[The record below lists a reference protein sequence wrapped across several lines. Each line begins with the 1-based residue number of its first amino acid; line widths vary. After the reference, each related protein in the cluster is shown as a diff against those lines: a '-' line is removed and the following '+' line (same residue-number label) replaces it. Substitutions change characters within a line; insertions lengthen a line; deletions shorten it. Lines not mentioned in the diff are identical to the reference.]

1 VKRKL
6 QVGFLGAGYMGQ
18 MHAKLAA
25 KMAGVRIA
33 AACSTPTD
41 GAQAIAA
48 IDPAAGTRVFEDFD
62 AMLRETELDL
72 LYIAI
77 PPFAHNGQFEK
88 AARKGIHIFIEKP
101 IALDVKRGASM
112 ARAAK
117 KAGIITQV
125 GYHMRYGA
133 AVLELKRLI
142 DKGLAGTPTLL
153 DARFE
158 CNSLHGPWW
167 MDRTKSGGQVFEQII
182 HLYDLAC
189 FFLGEPVAV
198 SGFTANLCHRAVKG
212 YTVEDTSAATLQFRS
227 GALANISGS
236 NCAVPMEWNS
246 RVTVVCRNVTVH
258 FTSHNQ
264 AEFIFTGGK
273 QVKRT
278 ICNAG
283 TNPYEQED
291 RAFFDA
297 VRARRQ
303 ASPSIE
309 DGLRSLKLVSG
320 MLDSASTRGAVV
332 GLKEGKS

>member
-1 VKRKL
+1 MKKL
-6 QVGFLGAGYMGQ
+6 QVGFLGAGTMGQ
-18 MHAKLAA
+18 MHAKLVAG
-25 KMAGVRIA
+25 MAGTRIA
-33 AACSTPTD
+33 AACSTPVD

-48 IDPAAGTRVFEDFD
+48 IDPAAGTRVYEDFD
-62 AMLRETELDL
+62 AMLRETELDV

-112 ARAAK
+112 VRAAN

-133 AVLELKRLI
+133 AVRELKRLI

-153 DARFE
+153 DARYE

-167 MDRTKSGGQVFEQII
+167 MDRTKSGGQVLEQII

-212 YTVEDTSAATLQFRS
+212 YTVEDTSAATLQFKS

-246 RVTVVCRNVTVH
+246 RVTVVCQNVTVH
-258 FTSHNQ
+258 FGSHNQ

-273 QVKRT
+273 QVKQT
-278 ICNAG
+278 ACNAN
-283 TNPYEQED
+283 TNPYELED
-291 RAFFDA
+291 RAFLNA

-309 DGLRSLKLVSG
+309 DGLRSLKLVNG
-320 MLDSASTRGAVV
+320 VMTSAAKKGGVIKLR
-332 GLKEGKS
+332 KGK